1 MLHCASKLG
10 VIALAYESRHDILFS
25 VGLIKEKPIASC
37 DSNYFSGRH
46 LSIVADEGG
55 KTLIYF
61 ATAQEIQLSA
71 PSDFVFG
78 TKGYF
83 SKAEKVNTIYL
94 YKNYKDLSL
103 DIFHPPS

>member
-10 VIALAYESRHDILFS
+10 VIELAYESRYDILFS

-46 LSIVADEGG
+46 LSIVADQGG
-55 KTLIYF
+55 KALIYF

-71 PSDFVFG
+71 PSDFVFRVKKLFLKTG
-78 TKGYF
+78 
-83 SKAEKVNTIYL
+83 KVNTAYQ
-94 YKNYKDLSL
+94 YENYKDISF